1 MALSIPAYGSRNGDR
16 VFSMTV
22 AQADSPALASLAAD
36 PQLQRKPRTYW
47 SMALQSLR
55 RDLVTLIAF
64 GFLAIMAVL
73 SLLAPAIAKSIGV
86 GPNDTNPDNAF
97 QQPYLGPY
105 IQWRT
110 GQDPIRAPLMLGKS
124 GGVPH
129 WLGTDQLGRDQFV
142 RLLYGGRVSL
152 GIALA
157 AAALTLIL
165 GVTVGSVA
173 GFFGGAVDDLIMWF
187 INTLSSIP
195 GIYLLIIVTAM
206 FKPNPV
212 TLTLFLG
219 LLGWIGTARLIR
231 GNVFKVRA
239 LDFVLAA
246 RSVGTRNARIMF
258 QHVIPNSLPIII
270 VNAAIDI
277 GSLILAESAL
287 SFLGLGVQPPTAT
300 WGSMLNRARNL
311 IFLRDPETGANL
323 ALHLLSIPGILITL
337 TVLALYL
344 IGDGLRDAL
353 DPMMKNTR

>member
-1 MALSIPAYGSRNGDR
+1 
-16 VFSMTV
+16 MTV
-22 AQADSPALASLAAD
+22 AQADSPALATLTAE

-47 SMALQSLR
+47 SMALQTLR
-55 RDLVTLIAF
+55 RDLVTLFAI
-64 GFLAIMAVL
+64 GFLVTMALL
-73 SLLAPAIAKSIGV
+73 SLFASVISKSIGV
-86 GPNDTNPDNAF
+86 GPNDTNLDNAF

-105 IQWRT
+105 VQWRT
-110 GQDPIRAPLMLGKS
+110 GQDPTRAPLMLGKS
-124 GGVPH
+124 GGIAH

-152 GIALA
+152 GIAFA

-165 GVTVGSVA
+165 GVTVGAVA
-173 GFFGGAVDDLIMWF
+173 GYFGGVVDDLIMWF
-187 INTLSSIP
+187 FNTLSSIP
-195 GIYLLIIVTAM
+195 GIYLLIIVTAI
-206 FKPNPV
+206 FKPNPI

-219 LLGWIGTARLIR
+219 LLGWIGTARLVR

-246 RSVGTRNARIMF
+246 RSVGTRNARIML

-277 GSLILAESAL
+277 GVLILIESAL

-300 WGSMLNRARNL
+300 WGSMLNRANNFL
-311 IFLRDPETGANL
+311 FLRDPETEAYL
-323 ALHLLSIPGILITL
+323 ALHLLIGPGLLITL

-353 DPMMKNTR
+353 DPMMKNIR

>member
-1 MALSIPAYGSRNGDR
+1 
-16 VFSMTV
+16 MTV
-22 AQADSPALASLAAD
+22 AQADSPALATLTD
-36 PQLQRKPRTYW
+36 HIQLQRKPLTFW

-55 RDLVTLIAF
+55 RDLVTLFAIAF
-64 GFLAIMAVL
+64 LVMMAVL
-73 SLLAPAIAKSIGV
+73 SLLAPVISGSIGI
-86 GPNDTNPDNAF
+86 GPNDTNLENAF
-97 QQPYLGPY
+97 QPPYLGPY

-110 GQDPIRAPLMLGKS
+110 GQDPTRAPLMLGKS
-124 GGVPH
+124 GGIAH

-152 GIALA
+152 GIAFS

-165 GVTVGSVA
+165 GVSVGTVA
-173 GFFGGAVDDLIMWF
+173 GFFGGAVDDVIMWF
-187 INTLSSIP
+187 INTLVSIP
-195 GIYLLIIVTAM
+195 GIYLLIIVTAI
-206 FKPNPV
+206 FKPNPL

-219 LLGWIGTARLIR
+219 LLGWFGTARLIR

-246 RSVGTRNARIMF
+246 RSVGTRNARIML

-277 GSLILAESAL
+277 GILILVESAL

-300 WGSMLNRARNL
+300 WGNMLNRANNFF
-311 IFLRDPETGANL
+311 FLRDPESGVSL
-323 ALHLLSIPGILITL
+323 ALHLLSIPGLLITL

-344 IGDGLRDAL
+344 IGDGMRDAL
-353 DPMMKNTR
+353 DPMMKNLR

>member
-1 MALSIPAYGSRNGDR
+1 
-16 VFSMTV
+16 MTV
-22 AQADSPALASLAAD
+22 AQADSSALESLAAE

-47 SMALQSLR
+47 SMALQTLR
-55 RDLVTLIAF
+55 RDLITLVAIR
-64 GFLAIMAVL
+64 FLALMAVIS
-73 SLLAPAIAKSIGV
+73 SLASVISNSIGV

-110 GQDPIRAPLMLGKS
+110 GQNPIQAPLMLGKS
-124 GGVPH
+124 DGVPH
-129 WLGTDQLGRDQFV
+129 WLGTDQLGRDQLV

-157 AAALTLIL
+157 AASLTLVL
-165 GVTVGSVA
+165 GVTVGAVA
-173 GFFGGAVDDLIMWF
+173 GFFGGIVDDLVMWF
-187 INTLSSIP
+187 VNTALSIP
-195 GIYLLIIVTAM
+195 AIYLLIIVTAM
-206 FKPNPV
+206 FKPNPI

-219 LLGWIGTARLIR
+219 LLGWFGTARLIR

-246 RSVGTRNARIMF
+246 RSVGTRDARIML

-277 GSLILAESAL
+277 GNLILLESAL

-300 WGSMLNRARNL
+300 WGSMLNRANNFL
-311 IFLRDPETGANL
+311 FLRDPETGAYL
-323 ALHLLSIPGILITL
+323 ALHLLVGPGLLITL

-353 DPMMKNTR
+353 DPMMKNIR

>member
-1 MALSIPAYGSRNGDR
+1 
-16 VFSMTV
+16 MTV
-22 AQADSPALASLAAD
+22 AQADNRTLATLMVA

-55 RDLVTLIAF
+55 RDLITLCAICLLVT
-64 GFLAIMAVL
+64 MAVI
-73 SLLAPAIAKSIGV
+73 SLLAPVIAKSIGV
-86 GPNDTNPDNAF
+86 GPNDTNLENAF

-105 IQWRT
+105 IQWRS
-110 GQDPIRAPLMLGKS
+110 GQDPVRAPLMLGKS

-152 GIALA
+152 GIAFA

-165 GVTVGSVA
+165 GVTVGTVA
-173 GFFGGAVDDLIMWF
+173 GFFGGVIDDLIMWF

-195 GIYLLIIVTAM
+195 TIYLLIIVTAM
-206 FKPNPV
+206 FKPNPI

-219 LLGWIGTARLIR
+219 LLGWLGTSRLIR

-246 RSVGTRNARIMF
+246 RSVGTRSSRIML
-258 QHVIPNSLPIII
+258 QHVVPNSLPIII

-277 GSLILAESAL
+277 GILILIESAL

-300 WGSMLNRARNL
+300 WGSMLNRASNFF
-311 IFLRDPETGANL
+311 FLRDPETGAYL
-323 ALHLLSIPGILITL
+323 AKHLLVGPGLLITL

-353 DPMMKNTR
+353 DPMMKNIR

>member
-1 MALSIPAYGSRNGDR
+1 
-16 VFSMTV
+16 MTI
-22 AQADSPALASLAAD
+22 AQADSPALTTLAAD

-55 RDLVTLIAF
+55 RDLVTMIAMA
-64 GFLAIMAVL
+64 FLAVMAVL
-73 SLLAPAIAKSIGV
+73 SLLAPAIANGIGV

-110 GQDPIRAPLMLGKS
+110 GQDPTSAPLMLGKS

-165 GVTVGSVA
+165 GVTVGTVA
-173 GFFGGAVDDLIMWF
+173 GFFGGVVDDLIMWF
-187 INTLSSIP
+187 INTSVSIP

-206 FKPNPV
+206 FKPNPI

-219 LLGWIGTARLIR
+219 LLGWFGTARLIR

-246 RSVGTRNARIMF
+246 RSVGSRNARIMF

-323 ALHLLSIPGILITL
+323 ALHLLSVPGLLITA
-337 TVLALYL
+337 TVLSLYL

-353 DPMMKNTR
+353 DPMMKNIR

>member
-1 MALSIPAYGSRNGDR
+1 
-16 VFSMTV
+16 MTV
-22 AQADSPALASLAAD
+22 AQADSSVLTTLAAD
-36 PQLQRKPRTYW
+36 PQMQRKPRTYW

-55 RDLVTLIAF
+55 RDPITLVAIGFLVT
-64 GFLAIMAVL
+64 MAVL
-73 SLLAPAIAKSIGV
+73 SLLAPVIANSIGV

-97 QQPYLGPY
+97 QSPYLGPY

-110 GQDPIRAPLMLGKS
+110 GQDPTSAPLMLGKS
-124 GGVPH
+124 GGVAH
-129 WLGTDQLGRDQFV
+129 WLGTDQLGRDQFL

-152 GIALA
+152 GIAFA
-157 AAALTLIL
+157 AAALTLVL
-165 GVTVGSVA
+165 GMSIGSVA
-173 GFFGGAVDDLIMWF
+173 GFFGGVVDDFIMWF
-187 INTLSSIP
+187 INTLSAIP
-195 GIYLLIIVTAM
+195 GINLLIIVTAM
-206 FKPNPV
+206 FKPSPV
-212 TLTLFLG
+212 TLTLYLG

-246 RSVGTRNARIMF
+246 RSVGTRDVRIML

-277 GSLILAESAL
+277 GNLILIESAL
-287 SFLGLGVQPPTAT
+287 SFLGLGIQPPTAT
-300 WGSMLNRARNL
+300 WGSMLNRANNF
-311 IFLRDPETGANL
+311 IFLLDPETGVNL

-353 DPMMKNTR
+353 DPMMKNIR

>member
-1 MALSIPAYGSRNGDR
+1 
-16 VFSMTV
+16 MTV
-22 AQADSPALASLAAD
+22 AQADSPALATLTAD
-36 PQLQRKPRTYW
+36 PQLHRKPRTYW
-47 SMALQSLR
+47 SMALQTLR
-55 RDLVTLIAF
+55 RDLVTLFAI
-64 GFLAIMAVL
+64 GFLLTMALL
-73 SLLAPAIAKSIGV
+73 SLFASVISKGIGV
-86 GPNDTNPDNAF
+86 GPNDTNLDNAF

-110 GQDPIRAPLMLGKS
+110 GQDPARAPLMLGKS
-124 GGVPH
+124 GGIAH

-152 GIALA
+152 GIAFA

-165 GVTVGSVA
+165 GVTVGTVA
-173 GFFGGAVDDLIMWF
+173 GYFGGVVDDLIMWF
-187 INTLSSIP
+187 INTFLSIP

-206 FKPNPV
+206 FKPNPI
-212 TLTLFLG
+212 TLTIFLG
-219 LLGWIGTARLIR
+219 LFGWFGTARLIR

-246 RSVGTRNARIMF
+246 RSVGSRNARIML

-277 GSLILAESAL
+277 GTLILIESAL

-300 WGSMLNRARNL
+300 WGSMLNRANNFL
-311 IFLRDPETGANL
+311 FLRDPETEASL
-323 ALHLLSIPGILITL
+323 ALHLLNTPGLLIAL

-353 DPMMKNTR
+353 DPMMKNLR

>member
-1 MALSIPAYGSRNGDR
+1 
-16 VFSMTV
+16 MTI
-22 AQADSPALASLAAD
+22 AQADSPALTTLAAD

-47 SMALQSLR
+47 SMALHSLR
-55 RDLVTLIAF
+55 RDLVTMIAIAF
-64 GFLAIMAVL
+64 LAVMTVL
-73 SLLAPAIAKSIGV
+73 SLLAPAIANGIGV

-110 GQDPIRAPLMLGKS
+110 GQDPTTAPLMLGKS

-165 GVTVGSVA
+165 GVTVGTVA
-173 GFFGGAVDDLIMWF
+173 GFFGGVVDDLIMWF
-187 INTLSSIP
+187 INTSVSIP

-219 LLGWIGTARLIR
+219 LLGWFGTARLIR

-246 RSVGTRNARIMF
+246 RSVGSRNARIMF

-323 ALHLLSIPGILITL
+323 ALHLLSVPGLLITA
-337 TVLALYL
+337 TVLSLYL

-353 DPMMKNTR
+353 DPMMKNIR

>member
-1 MALSIPAYGSRNGDR
+1 
-16 VFSMTV
+16 MTV
-22 AQADSPALASLAAD
+22 AQADSSTLTPLAAD

-55 RDLVTLIAF
+55 RDTVTLFAI
-64 GFLAIMAVL
+64 GFLVIMAVL
-73 SLLAPAIAKSIGV
+73 SLLAPVIASSIGI

-110 GQDPIRAPLMLGKS
+110 GQDPVRAPLMLGKS
-124 GGVPH
+124 GGIPH

-152 GIALA
+152 GIAFA
-157 AAALTLIL
+157 ATVLILIL
-165 GVTVGSVA
+165 GVTVGTVA
-173 GFFGGAVDDLIMWF
+173 GFFGGVVDDLIMWF
-187 INTLSSIP
+187 INTFVSIP

-206 FKPNPV
+206 FKPNPI

-219 LLGWIGTARLIR
+219 LFGWFGTARLIR

-246 RSVGTRNARIMF
+246 RSVGTRNARIML

-277 GSLILAESAL
+277 GVLILIESAL
-287 SFLGLGVQPPTAT
+287 SFLGLGIQPPTST
-300 WGSMLNRARNL
+300 WGNMRNRANN
-311 IFLRDPETGANL
+311 FFCLRDPEAEAFL
-323 ALHLLSIPGILITL
+323 ALHRLVGPGLLITL

-353 DPMMKNTR
+353 DPMMKNIR

>member
-1 MALSIPAYGSRNGDR
+1 
-16 VFSMTV
+16 MTV
-22 AQADSPALASLAAD
+22 AQAHGSTHADLAAE

-55 RDLVTLIAF
+55 RDLVTLIAL
-64 GFLAIMAVL
+64 GFLVTMAAL
-73 SLLAPAIAKSIGV
+73 SLLAPVVAGAVGI

-105 IQWRT
+105 IQWRA
-110 GQDPIRAPLMLGKS
+110 GQDPLRAPLLLEKA
-124 GGVPH
+124 GGVAH

-152 GIALA
+152 GIAFA
-157 AAALTLIL
+157 ATILILIL
-165 GVTVGSVA
+165 GVTVGTTA
-173 GFFGGAVDDLIMWF
+173 GFFGGVVDDFIMWF
-187 INTLSSIP
+187 INTFVSIP

-206 FKPNPV
+206 FKPNPI

-219 LLGWIGTARLIR
+219 LFGWFGTARLIR

-246 RSVGTRNARIMF
+246 RSVGTRNARIML

-270 VNAAIDI
+270 VNAAIDVGI
-277 GSLILAESAL
+277 LILVESAL
-287 SFLGLGVQPPTAT
+287 SFLGLGIQPPTAT
-300 WGSMLNRARNL
+300 WGNMLNRANNFL
-311 IFLRDPETGANL
+311 FLRDPESGAFV
-323 ALHLLSIPGILITL
+323 ALHLLVGPGLLITL

-353 DPMMKNTR
+353 DPMMKNIR

>member
-1 MALSIPAYGSRNGDR
+1 MGTGLFG
-16 VFSMTV
+16 MTI
-22 AQADSPALASLAAD
+22 AQADSPAPAALAAD
-36 PQLQRKPRTYW
+36 PKLQRKPRTYW

-55 RDLVTLIAF
+55 RDLVTLIAIA
-64 GFLAIMAVL
+64 FLTIMAVL
-73 SLLAPAIAKSIGV
+73 ALLAPAIAKIIGV

-110 GQDPIRAPLMLGKS
+110 GQDPTTAPLMLGKS

-152 GIALA
+152 GIAFA

-165 GVTVGSVA
+165 GVTVGTVA
-173 GFFGGAVDDLIMWF
+173 GFFGGVVDDFIMWF
-187 INTLSSIP
+187 INTSVSIP
-195 GIYLLIIVTAM
+195 SIYLLIIVTAM
-206 FKPNPV
+206 FKPSPIP
-212 TLTLFLG
+212 LTLFLG
-219 LLGWIGTARLIR
+219 LLGWFGTARLIR

-246 RSVGTRNARIMF
+246 RSIGSRNARIMF

-311 IFLRDPETGANL
+311 ISLRDPETVASL
-323 ALHLLSIPGILITL
+323 ALHLLSVPGLLITI
-337 TVLALYL
+337 TVLSLYL

-353 DPMMKNTR
+353 DPMMKNMR

>member
-1 MALSIPAYGSRNGDR
+1 
-16 VFSMTV
+16 MTV
-22 AQADSPALASLAAD
+22 AQADSQALAALTAG
-36 PQLQRKPRTYW
+36 PQLQRKPRTFW
-47 SMALQSLR
+47 SMAIQSLR
-55 RDLVTLIAF
+55 RDRVTLFAIAF
-64 GFLAIMAVL
+64 LVIMAVL
-73 SLLAPAIAKSIGV
+73 SLSAPVIASSIGV
-86 GPNDTNPDNAF
+86 GPNDTNLENAF

-105 IQWRT
+105 IRWRT
-110 GQDPIRAPLMLGKS
+110 GLDPTRAALMLGKS
-124 GGVPH
+124 GGVAH
-129 WLGTDQLGRDQFV
+129 WLGTDQLGRDQLV

-152 GIALA
+152 GIAFA

-173 GFFGGAVDDLIMWF
+173 GFFGGVVDDLIMWF

-246 RSVGTRNARIMF
+246 RSVGTRNVRIML

-277 GSLILAESAL
+277 GVLILVESAL

-300 WGSMLNRARNL
+300 WGSMLNRANNFL
-311 IFLRDPETGANL
+311 FLRDPETEAYL
-323 ALHLLSIPGILITL
+323 ALHLLIGPGLLITL

-353 DPMMKNTR
+353 DPMMKNLR

>member
-1 MALSIPAYGSRNGDR
+1 
-16 VFSMTV
+16 MTV
-22 AQADSPALASLAAD
+22 AQADSSTLTSLAAE
-36 PQLQRKPRTYW
+36 PQLRRKPRTYW

-55 RDLVTLIAF
+55 RDPVTLVAI
-64 GFLAIMAVL
+64 GFLVIMALL
-73 SLLAPAIAKSIGV
+73 SLLAPVIAGGIGI

-110 GQDPIRAPLMLGKS
+110 GLDPIRAPLMLGKS

-152 GIALA
+152 GIAFA
-157 AAALTLIL
+157 ATVLILIL
-165 GVTVGSVA
+165 GVTVGTVA
-173 GFFGGAVDDLIMWF
+173 GFFGGVVDDLIMWF
-187 INTLSSIP
+187 INTFVSIP

-212 TLTLFLG
+212 TLTIFLG
-219 LLGWIGTARLIR
+219 LFGWFGTARLIR

-246 RSVGTRNARIMF
+246 HSVGTRNARIML
-258 QHVIPNSLPIII
+258 QHVIPNSMPIII

-277 GSLILAESAL
+277 GVLILVESAL
-287 SFLGLGVQPPTAT
+287 SFLGLGIQPPTST
-300 WGSMLNRARNL
+300 WGNMLKRANNFL
-311 IFLRDPETGANL
+311 FLRDPETEAYV
-323 ALHLLSIPGILITL
+323 ALHLLVGPGLLITM

-353 DPMMKNTR
+353 DPMMKNIR